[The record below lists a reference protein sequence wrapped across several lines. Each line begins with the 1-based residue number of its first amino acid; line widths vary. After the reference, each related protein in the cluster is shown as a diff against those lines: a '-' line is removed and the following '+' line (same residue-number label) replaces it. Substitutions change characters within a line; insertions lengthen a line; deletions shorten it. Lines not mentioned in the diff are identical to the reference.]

1 LRRVQRAERAWLQGE
16 AGNAVLVVGGPGSG
30 KTSLLN
36 VASLKLGTRELS
48 WPSADNQSQR
58 VGLLAALAAELRC
71 EVDEAAILRRLH
83 DRQRAIVIDDLE
95 RLLPLGGAAL
105 DELELLLRLVAET
118 KSSCFWLLAVGRTL
132 QRLVDPLSPLR
143 VGLAEVV
150 ELGRLEEGE
159 LANMLEQ
166 ALADGYL
173 KDPHVTVILTEREN
187 LEVSVLGEVEKPGSF
202 PFAEKLTLV
211 QAISDAGGL
220 TDVAHKRRIRLTR
233 KTPAGP
239 QTYEVSVKAITDG
252 REPDILLQ
260 PGDIIFVPE
269 SPI

>member
-1 LRRVQRAERAWLQGE
+1 MAGPSGTATASLRLWPFLL
-16 AGNAVLVVGGPGSG
+16 AVLCTLAACFEPDHSLIPPAQPVEMTSGLSSGDTFEVRVFSEPDVGGTFQVNEDGSIDFPLIGRVVVVG
-30 KTSLLN
+30 KTQ
-36 VASLKLGTRELS
+36 AE
-48 WPSADNQSQR
+48 
-58 VGLLAALAAELRC
+58 LAALLE
-71 EVDEAAILRRLH
+71 
-83 DRQRAIVIDDLE
+83 E
-95 RLLPLGGAAL
+95 RLG
-105 DELELLLRLVAET
+105 
-118 KSSCFWLLAVGRTL
+118 
-132 QRLVDPLSPLR
+132 
-143 VGLAEVV
+143 
-150 ELGRLEEGE
+150 
-159 LANMLEQ
+159 
-166 ALADGYL
+166 DGYL
-173 KDPHVTVILTEREN
+173 REPQVTVILTAREN
-187 LEVSVLGEVEKPGSF
+187 LEVSVLGEVEKPGTF